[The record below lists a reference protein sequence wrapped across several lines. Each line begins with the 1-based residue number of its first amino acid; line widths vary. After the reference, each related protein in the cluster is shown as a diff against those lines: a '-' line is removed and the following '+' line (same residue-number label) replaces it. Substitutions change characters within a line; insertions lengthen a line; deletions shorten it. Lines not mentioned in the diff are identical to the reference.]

1 MWNDLVSRVSLTLRK
16 AQLVGTNQKSR
27 AKQTAEVCLLVA
39 ISPWIAAAPQ
49 FWDEAVT
56 HFYQFLDV
64 VVALFPTD
72 ENAPQYQNSILF
84 P

>member
-1 MWNDLVSRVSLTLRK
+1 MPVGRVFLTLRNG
-16 AQLVGTNQKSR
+16 QLVGTNRGSR
-27 AKQTAEVCLLVA
+27 AKQTAEVCLLLS
-39 ISPWIAAAPQ
+39 ISLWTAAAPP
-49 FWDEAVT
+49 FWAEVVT

-64 VVALFPTD
+64 VVVLFPTD